1 MGLTPPYAFNYHR
14 NKSDRAFHGL
24 AFANFNAPHEAQA
37 AVDTLNDFELEGRRL
52 RVELKKRLP
61 AEEEQRQRLAR
72 QSRRQLTQPSP
83 IAPPV
88 NVFGRTTPVPLEQ
101 QAQQL
106 EASLESDI
114 LDPQLRPRIVFRE
127 AKTPTPEAGAFHFLV
142 MADVELDMN
151 DVETLGFYTHMQLF
165 RNTPE
170 TQGATL
176 QFPPTLTPQ
185 QRNIVHTLAAK
196 LNLDHTS
203 HGSGSERYILVS
215 RRSSPR
221 PELRPQVS
229 SPEIPGYR
237 PFPLE
242 QELLPSTPTPR
253 LRSVASM
260 GNLRSQRSRDQ
271 VPPMPSLRYDIF
283 SQGYEHFDPFAA
295 PPRLAHRTSQESAS
309 SGSRFHPTRQPIGPP
324 QDQSRGFTE
333 RPSREFNIRPIGS
346 GAKPSGS
353 SHGSGSRE
361 SRGGS
366 DIMQELHI
374 PHH

>member
-1 MGLTPPYAFNYHR
+1 
-14 NKSDRAFHGL
+14 
-24 AFANFNAPHEAQA
+24 
-37 AVDTLNDFELEGRRL
+37 
-52 RVELKKRLP
+52 
-61 AEEEQRQRLAR
+61 
-72 QSRRQLTQPSP
+72 
-83 IAPPV
+83 
-88 NVFGRTTPVPLEQ
+88 
-101 QAQQL
+101 
-106 EASLESDI
+106 
-114 LDPQLRPRIVFRE
+114 
-127 AKTPTPEAGAFHFLV
+127 
-142 MADVELDMN
+142 MN

-165 RNTPE
+165 RNSPE

-196 LNLDHTS
+196 LNLNHTS
-203 HGSGSERYILVS
+203 HGSGSERYVLVS

-237 PFPLE
+237 PFPVELE
-242 QELLPSTPTPR
+242 PLPANPTPR

-271 VPPMPSLRYDIF
+271 VPPMPTVRYDMF
-283 SQGYEHFDPFAA
+283 SSSPYDQFDPFAA
-295 PPRLAHRTSQESAS
+295 PQRLSHRASQESATS
-309 SGSRFHPTRQPIGPP
+309 SRFHPTRQPLGPP
-324 QDQSRGFTE
+324 QDNSRGFTE

-346 GAKPSGS
+346 GAKTSS

-366 DIMQELHI
+366 DIILDLHI